1 MLDKF
6 FGYPALEFAVSE
18 GIKGAIARVV
28 RKGSTLG
35 NTNRV
40 TTGNC
45 ARAEQNVR
53 YVRAVFGGGLFD
65 KGVP

>member
-6 FGYPALEFAVSE
+6 FGYPALEPQYPKASRELLPLSFAKEVL
-18 GIKGAIARVV
+18 
-28 RKGSTLG
+28 LG

-53 YVRAVFGGGLFD
+53 CVRAVFGGGLFD